1 MSKEENNK
9 EEFKFSKAYPSPY
22 LRSPDLN
29 GKEATLTI
37 KSWRY
42 TSKKDIGDDGRQMTG
57 VCLAFEETPKEYI
70 AGKTVYEQ
78 LQAAV
83 GYDPPSWIGKKA
95 IFFPTTCRFG
105 KDPACP
111 CIRVKV

>member
-1 MSKEENNK
+1 MSKEENK

-29 GKEATLTI
+29 GKEVTLTI

-42 TSKKDIGDDGRQMTG
+42 TSKKDIGDDGRQM
-57 VCLAFEETPKEYI
+57 
-70 AGKTVYEQ
+70 TVYEQ